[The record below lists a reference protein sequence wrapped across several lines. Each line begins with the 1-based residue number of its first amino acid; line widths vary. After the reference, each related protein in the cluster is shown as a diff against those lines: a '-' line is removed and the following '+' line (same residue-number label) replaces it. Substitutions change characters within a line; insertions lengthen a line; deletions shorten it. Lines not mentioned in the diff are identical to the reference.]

1 MSAGDLPD
9 LQKLRVDLTNRANLA
24 RIASVFRDL
33 GRDVQDVE
41 MATEDDEHAI
51 ERTRRLL
58 KDANKRLR
66 YIIR

>member
-9 LQKLRVDLTNRANLA
+9 LQKIKVDLTSRANLA
-24 RIASVFRDL
+24 RIASVFSEL

-41 MATEDDEHAI
+41 AATEDDDHAI
-51 ERTRRLL
+51 ERARQLI
-58 KDANKRLR
+58 KAANKRLR

>member
-9 LQKLRVDLTNRANLA
+9 LQKIRVDLTSRANLA

-41 MATEDDEHAI
+41 VATEDDEHAI
-51 ERTRRLL
+51 ERTRQLL
-58 KDANKRLR
+58 KAANKQLR